1 MTKTN
6 SNTTSMFNISGSLYL
21 IIILLLYLVS
31 LSSKYQR
38 SWYSFLYM
46 QSIDIAFP
54 TNILYLLLY
63 KQILS
68 KRPTTL
74 NWEFGDSNNL
84 SSGEET
90 PVA

>member
-1 MTKTN
+1 
-6 SNTTSMFNISGSLYL
+6 
-21 IIILLLYLVS
+21 
-31 LSSKYQR
+31 
-38 SWYSFLYM
+38 M

-63 KQILS
+63 KQIFSNL
-68 KRPTTL
+68 PTTL
-74 NWEFGDSNNL
+74 NWEFGDSNKV